1 VRLRK
6 RHPASGSR
14 PGTLAI
20 SERSPRPRI
29 FVIRYGPDFVE
40 EEREIAV
47 GEIPTE
53 FETGTVTWVDV
64 RGLGD
69 EAIVRAVGDRFELSP
84 LALEDAVNVPQRA
97 KSELYAQHHLIISRV
112 PIPMET
118 GDLEVPQ
125 VCFVVGE
132 RFLLT
137 FQERPFRI
145 FDPVRERIRAGIGP
159 IRESGADYL
168 AYALIDTM
176 VDRYYPVA
184 EGLADRLDEVEQQ
197 LHEESDEKVRSVL
210 RRVRGQLVLLRRIGW
225 PQREM
230 VNALLREQSPFIG
243 PGVRTYLRDT
253 NDHIAQIAELVDSS
267 RDHAAALSDELQS
280 AIAERTNE
288 VMKVLTLMASVF
300 IPLTF
305 IAGVYGM
312 NFENMPELRTRIGYY
327 VVLGVMTAV
336 AVAMVVYFWRR
347 GWIRRRRRPPRSR

>member
-20 SERSPRPRI
+20 PEKAPPPRLHLT
-29 FVIRYGPDFVE
+29 RYDAASV
-40 EEREIAV
+40 EEREVARV
-47 GEIPTE
+47 SDLPENGPP
-53 FETGTVTWVDV
+53 GTVTWVDV

-69 EAIVRAVGDRFELSP
+69 EAVLRAIGSRYGMSA
-84 LALEDAVNVPQRA
+84 LALEDAVNAPQRA
-97 KSELYAQHHLIISRV
+97 KSELYAQHHLVISRV
-112 PIPMET
+112 PLPS
-118 GDLEVPQ
+118 GRGLEVPQ

-132 RFLLT
+132 AVLLT
-137 FQERPFRI
+137 FQERPLGL

-159 IRESGADYL
+159 IRSAGADYL

-184 EGLADRLDEVEQQ
+184 GDLADRLDAVEERLYEGREEEVIGE
-197 LHEESDEKVRSVL
+197 L
-210 RRVRGQLVLLRRIGW
+210 RRVRSQLVLLRRIGW

-230 VNALLREQSPFIG
+230 VNALLREQSPF
-243 PGVRTYLRDT
+243 VRPEVQGYLRDT
-253 NDHIAQIAELVDSS
+253 HDHIAQIAELVDSS
-267 RDHAAALSDELQS
+267 RDHAAALSDEIQS
-280 AIAERTNE
+280 LIAQRTNE

-312 NFENMPELRTRIGYY
+312 NFENMPELRTRIGYF
-327 VVLGVMTAV
+327 VVLGLMAV
-336 AVAMVVYFWRR
+336 VATGMLAYFWRR
-347 GWIRRRRRPPRSR
+347 GWVRRQRSRRD